1 MSINQFNV
9 DCKKIRK
16 NTLESVFKAGSGHIG
31 PSFSIIELTH
41 FIYKYEKDFN
51 FILSKGHAAPVFM
64 HVFIKITFCL
74 KRIFQLKKNRV
85 QNTRSS

>member
-31 PSFSIIELTH
+31 PSFQL
-41 FIYKYEKDFN
+41 
-51 FILSKGHAAPVFM
+51 LS
-64 HVFIKITFCL
+64 
-74 KRIFQLKKNRV
+74 
-85 QNTRSS
+85 